1 MIEQPLPSPQ
11 LVLKFEVTGSQKCYD
26 DDDVAFTQ
34 REEGCL
40 QSKHDA
46 QTFRLWQW

>member
-26 DDDVAFTQ
+26 DDVALTQ